1 MIQCLPALLVRE
13 NLQRV
18 ITYAQKDENEFVRR
32 VVENKMALQRT
43 AQEKAKR
50 KPEKHERQFIELD
63 AIIQRLRGSCCR

>member
-18 ITYAQKDENEFVRR
+18 ITYAQKDEDEFVRR

-43 AQEKAKR
+43 AQGKAKR
-50 KPEKHERQFIELD
+50 KPEKHER
-63 AIIQRLRGSCCR
+63 

>member
-1 MIQCLPALLVRE
+1 MIQCLPALLVGQ

-18 ITYAQKDENEFVRR
+18 ITYAQKDEDEFVRR

-50 KPEKHERQFIELD
+50 KPEKHERQFSELD